1 MMLQRIICV
10 KERELQK
17 NDYRGPGCLRRWGRT
32 EDGKVYL
39 LEFGEFH
46 NLLESPYTGEEF
58 LAERGIEMEEYGV
71 RSPIM
76 LSDSLGFAW
85 YSDQV
90 EG

>member
-1 MMLQRIICV
+1 M
-10 KERELQK
+10 QK

-46 NLLESPYTGEEF
+46 NLLECPYTGEEF
-58 LAERGIEMEEYGV
+58 LTDNVIEMEEYGV

-76 LSDSLGFAW
+76 LSDSLGLAW